1 MLMKVCVDIND
12 MENLQ
17 WIALIIN
24 IICDIL
30 IKTED
35 VEIMRKSLILLKL
48 YVPQCKQIIEQ
59 K

>member
-1 MLMKVCVDIND
+1 MKVCVDIND

-30 IKTED
+30 IKSED